1 MTSAGRSMTSRTVSL
16 FFDELHF
23 SLQPCGMSELTG
35 DRRTRR
41 REAAYLQRR
50 RYPRLALDV
59 DWFVESEGCSTLGRG
74 LEISPRGAMLP
85 LVCVGKF
92 SSEVTL
98 YVALP
103 HRAKMFTARAHAAP
117 RSERGW
123 VIQFHEVAPE
133 DLCLLAKALIEQHG
147 LGAVPGLERKY
158 ARFAGLEPRT
168 LLDSR

>member
-1 MTSAGRSMTSRTVSL
+1 MSAL
-16 FFDELHF
+16 PD
-23 SLQPCGMSELTG
+23 

-50 RYPRLALDV
+50 RYPRLGLDV

-85 LVCVGKF
+85 LTCIGKF
-92 SSEVTL
+92 SSDVTL

-103 HRAKMFTARAHAAP
+103 GRAKMFKAKAHAAP

-123 VIQFHEVAPE
+123 VIQFHEVDPA
-133 DLCLLAKALIEQHG
+133 DLELLAKSLIDEHG
-147 LGAVPGLERKY
+147 LSALPSLERKY
-158 ARFAGLEPRT
+158 ARFAGLEARV
-168 LLDSR
+168 LADSR